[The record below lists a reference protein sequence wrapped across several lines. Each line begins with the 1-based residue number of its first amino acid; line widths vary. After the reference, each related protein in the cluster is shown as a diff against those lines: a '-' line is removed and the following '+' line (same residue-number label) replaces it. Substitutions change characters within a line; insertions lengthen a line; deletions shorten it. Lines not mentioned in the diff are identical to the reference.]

1 MSYLK
6 VSNYTKIINK
16 QTIIENIS
24 FTLEKGEVLV
34 ILGKSG
40 AGKTTLLR
48 NINFLDFPDKGTLEL
63 DGEMLYNYKDEPLT
77 NAELQ
82 KRHKLI
88 GLVFQSF
95 NLFPNYSVLENV
107 TLALKLENKLKVKEF
122 RKNYP
127 YKEKKRE
134 ALKEYKEKLN
144 KDTNDKAI
152 EILDELGL
160 SSKINNYP
168 YQLSGGEQ
176 QRVAIS
182 RALILNPKILCFD
195 EPTSALDPA
204 LTNEVVKVING
215 LKEQNHTMII
225 ITHELDFASKVAD
238 KIIVM
243 ENGQII
249 EEKVNVK

>member
-77 NAELQ
+77 NVELQ

-168 YQLSGGEQ
+168 YQLSGGDMIEKNQ
-176 QRVAIS
+176 KQHGNNQCVKGGSAQYFQCRHLCPAFRV
-182 RALILNPKILCFD
+182 
-195 EPTSALDPA
+195 
-204 LTNEVVKVING
+204 
-215 LKEQNHTMII
+215 
-225 ITHELDFASKVAD
+225 
-238 KIIVM
+238 VM
-243 ENGQII
+243 
-249 EEKVNVK
+249 